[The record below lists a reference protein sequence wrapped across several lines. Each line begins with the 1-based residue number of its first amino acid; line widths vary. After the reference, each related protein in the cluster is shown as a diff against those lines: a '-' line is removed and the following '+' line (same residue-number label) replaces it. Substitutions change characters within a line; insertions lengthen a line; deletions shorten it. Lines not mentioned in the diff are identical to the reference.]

1 MTMANLLAYL
11 LFYSQDPNQQD
22 PKDNTKVILIAQ
34 VMLAILLVIIGIF
47 IMWIIFNRDN
57 L

>member
-1 MTMANLLAYL
+1 MANLLAYL